1 MTAASRTAPDDAGN
15 ERPWTRGGPGQEDSA
30 DNLTTSLKGARRDGA
45 AGDGGGSE
53 ESWTSVKPRT
63 MVDHA
68 IDAIIEGAARGLI
81 LPGER
86 IVESELAS
94 RLGMSRVPMRE
105 AFRTLASQGVLTI
118 EPYKGIRL
126 MPVTSERVE
135 QLQDARVALETS
147 AAQQAIAKRNNA
159 ARQLDQLRNLVDVM
173 ELMATRQD
181 AYGFATADT
190 DFHRC
195 LVRFSGNPVLSQL
208 WEALA
213 RQLTIIFGLSTLDKT
228 MNRIIDE
235 HTSLIAVFGRGDPA
249 EMQAALE
256 DHILTQ
262 THEID
267 FERVISDRRR
277 ENPAG

>member
-1 MTAASRTAPDDAGN
+1 MDA
-15 ERPWTRGGPGQEDSA
+15 WT
-30 DNLTTSLKGARRDGA
+30 N
-45 AGDGGGSE
+45 
-53 ESWTSVKPRT
+53 VKPRT

-126 MPVTSERVE
+126 MPVTSERVD
-135 QLQDARVALETS
+135 QLQDARIALETR
-147 AAQQAIAKRNNA
+147 AATQALSKGNNQKRQIDVLW
-159 ARQLDQLRNLVDVM
+159 RLVDVM

-181 AYGFATADT
+181 AYGFAMADT
-190 DFHRC
+190 DFHRH

-208 WEALA
+208 WESLAL
-213 RQLTIIFGLSTLDKT
+213 QLTIIFGLSTLDKT
-228 MNRIIDE
+228 MKKIIKE
-235 HTSLIAVFGRGDPA
+235 HTKLIEVFVRGEVTEIQD
-249 EMQAALE
+249 ELE
-256 DHILTQ
+256 DHILRQ

-267 FERVISDRRR
+267 FERVISDRRKAKG
-277 ENPAG
+277 P

>member
-1 MTAASRTAPDDAGN
+1 LTGVSKNSRRARILEEFDGSDDEPLEDA
-15 ERPWTRGGPGQEDSA
+15 WT
-30 DNLTTSLKGARRDGA
+30 N
-45 AGDGGGSE
+45 
-53 ESWTSVKPRT
+53 VKPRT

-86 IVESELAS
+86 IVESELAN

-135 QLQDARVALETS
+135 QLQDARIALETR
-147 AAQQAIAKRNNA
+147 AAIQAVAKGNNQKN
-159 ARQLDQLRNLVDVM
+159 QLNLLRKLVDVM

-181 AYGFATADT
+181 AYGFAMADT
-190 DFHRC
+190 DFHRH

-208 WEALA
+208 WESLAL
-213 RQLTIIFGLSTLDKT
+213 QLTIIFGLSTLDKT
-228 MNRIIDE
+228 MNRIIVE
-235 HTSLIAVFGRGDPA
+235 HTTLIDVFVRGQIA
-249 EMQAALE
+249 EIEDALE
-256 DHILTQ
+256 DHIMRQ

-267 FERVISDRRR
+267 FERVISDQRKVQPSRSTKR
-277 ENPAG
+277 Q

>member
-1 MTAASRTAPDDAGN
+1 MTGAPKKAGRARDLGDVDDAGRGPF
-15 ERPWTRGGPGQEDSA
+15 EDAWT
-30 DNLTTSLKGARRDGA
+30 N
-45 AGDGGGSE
+45 
-53 ESWTSVKPRT
+53 VKPRT

-86 IVESELAS
+86 IVESELAG

-135 QLQDARVALETS
+135 QLQDARIALETR
-147 AAQQAIAKRNNA
+147 AAIQALSKGNN
-159 ARQLDQLRNLVDVM
+159 QKNQIDVLQKLVDVM

-181 AYGFATADT
+181 AYGFAMADT
-190 DFHRC
+190 DFHRH
-195 LVRFSGNPVLSQL
+195 LVSFSGNPVLSQL
-208 WEALA
+208 WESLAL
-213 RQLTIIFGLSTLDKT
+213 QLTIIFGLSTLDKT
-228 MNRIIDE
+228 MNSIVEE
-235 HTSLIAVFGRGDPA
+235 HTTLIQVFGCGEVEEIQD
-249 EMQAALE
+249 ELE
-256 DHILTQ
+256 DHILRQ

-267 FERVISDRRR
+267 FERVISDKRKSKAEDSSLPRS
-277 ENPAG
+277 

>member
-1 MTAASRTAPDDAGN
+1 MDQPLTGATKNSRRVRDL
-15 ERPWTRGGPGQEDSA
+15 EDV
-30 DNLTTSLKGARRDGA
+30 DGA
-45 AGDGGGSE
+45 QDEALDDT
-53 ESWTSVKPRT
+53 WTNVKPRT

-86 IVESELAS
+86 IVESELSA

-135 QLQDARVALETS
+135 QLQDARIALETR
-147 AAQQAIAKRNNA
+147 AATQAISKGNNKKK
-159 ARQLDQLRNLVDVM
+159 QVDQLHRLVDVM

-181 AYGFATADT
+181 AYGFAMADT
-190 DFHRC
+190 DFHRH
-195 LVRFSGNPVLSQL
+195 LVRLSGNPVLSQL
-208 WEALA
+208 WESLAL
-213 RQLTIIFGLSTLDKT
+213 QLTIIFGLSTLDKT
-228 MNRIIDE
+228 MNRIMEE
-235 HTSLIAVFGRGDPA
+235 HTTLIDVFVRGRIEEIQD
-249 EMQAALE
+249 ELE
-256 DHILTQ
+256 DHILRQ

-267 FERVISDRRR
+267 FERVISDQRKVKRR
-277 ENPAG
+277 